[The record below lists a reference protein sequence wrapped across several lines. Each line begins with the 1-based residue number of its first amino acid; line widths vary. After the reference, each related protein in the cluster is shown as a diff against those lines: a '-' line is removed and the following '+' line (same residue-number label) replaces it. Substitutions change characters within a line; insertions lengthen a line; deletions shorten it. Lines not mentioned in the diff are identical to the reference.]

1 MTTIVGVF
9 NNGIDVER
17 ALFDLEARG
26 FTSVDVLDREQD
38 HANPPARW
46 FGIDDRSIDVDSM
59 RQDISA
65 LQEMGVPDATAYAAR
80 VQRGYKLVIV
90 RVEGEHVRELLDIL
104 CESNAVNVPVAEMR

>member
-17 ALFDLEARG
+17 ALFDLEQYG
-26 FTSVDVLDREQD
+26 FHHVSVLDHERDQ
-38 HANPPARW
+38 ANPPARW
-46 FGIDDRSIDVDSM
+46 FGIDDRLIDVDAM

-65 LQEMGVPDATAYAAR
+65 LQEMGVSDAAAYAAR

-104 CESNAVNVPVAEMR
+104 CESNAVNVPAAELL